1 MKLDRA
7 VTYFICAS
15 MVIGITGCDMFGV
28 RKTMGAVN
36 DALKNF
42 NTALNDLDC
51 DGIRSVTDWTEEDFD
66 YDNIEN
72 LLDVNRYGDIEGKGF
87 VSCAKYIASTINID
101 YDIKSLDVY
110 SGGAS
115 IDVTYELV
123 DWKTVYSEKHNS
135 YDEVLKALKDSEDT
149 LTVDSR
155 ITFEN
160 INGEWRLCQIF
171 DLNDVLSFIYA
182 VPDVNA
188 DAAGDGSFTDTAY
201 FNEAGI
207 YDFTFDLSYYNGDYV
222 FRLIYK

>member
-42 NTALNDLDC
+42 NTALNNLDS
-51 DGIRSVTDWTEEDFD
+51 DGVRSVTDWTEEDFD
-66 YDNIEN
+66 YDNIEI
-72 LLDVNRYGDIEGKGF
+72 LLDVDHYGDVEGEGF
-87 VSCAKYIASTINID
+87 VSCAEYIASTINID
-101 YDIKSLDVY
+101 YDITALNVY

-115 IDVTYELV
+115 IDVTYEMV
-123 DWKTVYSEKHNS
+123 DWKTVYAEKYDS
-135 YDEVLKALKDSEDT
+135 YDDVLSALKRSEDT

-207 YDFTFDLSYYNGDYV
+207 YDFTFDLSYYNGDCV
-222 FRLIYK
+222 FRLINK